1 MLPHNALFSI
11 AHAFNPAQLTLAREL
26 RGLLKHELAE
36 KVGKS
41 PSAIGQFENGRARPE
56 PQTILA
62 LSLALGLPPGF
73 FAREAKAP
81 AVVPDRCQFR
91 SQRSSSVR
99 EQRYVL
105 ARGELLKELVALLNE
120 DVDFPEPKVP
130 HAHGPVRSIED
141 VEECAEM
148 ARRQM
153 GLKDGPIGSM
163 VNELENL
170 GVMVIPMDAD
180 CRRVDAFST
189 WIDKRPYVFLN
200 TFKGSTSRARFDAAH
215 ELGHLV
221 MHPDVVPG
229 SPELEHQAD
238 QFASAFLLPRSSFSK
253 ECPRRINFEHLREL
267 KVRWKVSLAA
277 LLYRG
282 RELGFFSEAAVR
294 RAYIQMNS
302 LGIRRNE
309 PDEPTAEE
317 PQLLQS
323 ALKVVLAEETTEG
336 ELAEKMGL
344 SVHEL
349 LALVEGRDLPNVIT
363 STTKGVIS
371 PLMPEVGFNDLS
383 IAEDQENPNTEG
395 IEPTTLRE
403 VQKS

>member
-11 AHAFNPAQLTLAREL
+11 AHAFNPEQLTLAREL

-56 PQTILA
+56 PQTLFA
-62 LSLALGLPPGF
+62 LSLALGFPPGF

-81 AVVPDRCQFR
+81 PVVPDRCQFR

-105 ARGELLKELVALLNE
+105 ARGELLKELVALLEE

-130 HAHGPVRSIED
+130 HAPGPVRSIED
-141 VEECAEM
+141 VEACAEM
-148 ARRQM
+148 ARREM

-200 TFKGSTSRARFDAAH
+200 SFKGSTSRARFDAAH

-229 SPELEHQAD
+229 SPELERQAD

-253 ECPRRINFEHLREL
+253 ECPRRLNFDHLREL

-294 RAYIQMNS
+294 RAYIQMNR

-309 PDEPTAEE
+309 PDEPPVEV
-317 PQLLQS
+317 PHLLQA
-323 ALKVVLAEETTEG
+323 ALNTILTEETTEG
-336 ELAEKMGL
+336 ELAAKMGL
-344 SVHEL
+344 SVQEL
-349 LALVEGRDLPNVIT
+349 LALVEGRDLPSSIT
-363 STTKGVIS
+363 STTTSVLS
-371 PLMPEVGFNDLS
+371 RLNSEVGLPTQSGPENQEEHVHEGNDFF
-383 IAEDQENPNTEG
+383 A
-395 IEPTTLRE
+395 LRGNLKE
-403 VQKS
+403 